1 MNSRDAQIALKNGA
15 RYVPGSFMHNGG
27 MSLVLKKLFT
37 KVFKHSPAQ
46 QGFDFNPEIPSVLQN
61 ALQSATAT
69 IVNARADYVMKN
81 MKRLFKDNGMPEVE
95 LRWWRGSQKFH
106 EGYTTGDGITAP
118 PGLQDALDDL
128 LPPAHQAEP
137 LKRI

>member
-1 MNSRDAQIALKNGA
+1 MNSRDAQTALQNGA

-69 IVNARADYVMKN
+69 IVNARADYVMK
-81 MKRLFKDNGMPEVE
+81 K
-95 LRWWRGSQKFH
+95 
-106 EGYTTGDGITAP
+106 T
-118 PGLQDALDDL
+118 
-128 LPPAHQAEP
+128 
-137 LKRI
+137 

>member
-27 MSLVLKKLFT
+27 MSLVFKKLFT

-61 ALQSATAT
+61 ALQMGVVA
-69 IVNARADYVMKN
+69 I
-81 MKRLFKDNGMPEVE
+81 
-95 LRWWRGSQKFH
+95 
-106 EGYTTGDGITAP
+106 
-118 PGLQDALDDL
+118 
-128 LPPAHQAEP
+128 
-137 LKRI
+137 

>member
-1 MNSRDAQIALKNGA
+1 MNSRDAQTALQNGA

-27 MSLVLKKLFT
+27 MSLVLKQLFT

-81 MKRLFKDNGMPEVE
+81 MKVFSR
-95 LRWWRGSQKFH
+95 
-106 EGYTTGDGITAP
+106 TTACQRSNCGGGVDRNDFTKGTAP
-118 PGLQDALDDL
+118 RVALRTY
-128 LPPAHQAEP
+128 E
-137 LKRI
+137 